1 VWQLIGDARAWSDW
15 GAWSS
20 VELLREG
27 SPPPGGVHAVK
38 RLKSFPTSV
47 VEEVTVFDPPRK
59 LGYEMRSG
67 LPLRG
72 YRAAIELEPA
82 GGVTRIRWHAEFEP
96 KLPGT
101 GAFYRRV
108 LSAFTADAVARLA
121 SAAERL

>member
-1 VWQLIGDARAWSDW
+1 MSDPRTWSDW

-20 VELLREG
+20 AEILREG

-47 VEEVTVFDPPRK
+47 VEEVTLFDPPRR

-72 YRAAIELEPA
+72 YRAEIELEPA
-82 GGVTRIRWHAEFEP
+82 GGVTRIRWRAEFEA

-108 LSAFTADAVARLA
+108 LASFTADAVARLA
-121 SAAERL
+121 AAAERL